1 MHQLQLPLLL
11 QERPQPRFQPLRL
24 SPQRPLL
31 RVVLPQVLV
40 LPVLLQA

>member
-1 MHQLQLPLLL
+1 MHQLQLPRLL
-11 QERPQPRFQPLRL
+11 QERPQPQFQPLRP

-31 RVVLPQVLV
+31 RVVLPLVLA